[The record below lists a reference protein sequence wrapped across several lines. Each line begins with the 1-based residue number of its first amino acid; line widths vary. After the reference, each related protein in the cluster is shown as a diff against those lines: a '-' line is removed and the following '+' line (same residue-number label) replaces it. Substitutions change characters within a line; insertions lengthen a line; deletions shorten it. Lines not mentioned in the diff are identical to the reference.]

1 MNLAIEASNIV
12 DGGGLNHLC
21 ELLNNPEFV
30 SQEISKI
37 VVWSSENTLKQIP
50 DSPKVIKKTNA
61 LLNSGKLKRFLWQIF
76 YSKDEFQENAIDLIF
91 VPGGIFLGSY
101 RIPVISM
108 SQNMLLYEWREMARY
123 GLSSGFVRLL
133 LLFFLQS
140 YTFIRSNSILFLTEY
155 AKNTITKRLKLNPEK
170 SVVIPHGINDRFS
183 IDSAHKPRGITI
195 EDKDKIHLLYV
206 SFIGLYKHQWKVV
219 EAVSSLRELGYD
231 LQLTLVGKVV
241 DQKAGKLLKDSL
253 EKFDPNG
260 KFVIHKTN
268 IDYEQ
273 IHYEYKKADL
283 FIYASSCENMPMILM
298 EAMRSSLPIFSSKMG
313 PMPEILG
320 EAGEYFDPTNAEDL
334 AKKLDSVLKSRKRL
348 GEMAEI
354 AYQKSLGFTWKNTQ
368 KMTFS
373 YFIKVYREF

>member
-1 MNLAIEASNIV
+1 MILAIEASNIV
-12 DGGGLNHLC
+12 DGGGLNHLR

-37 VVWSSENTLKQIP
+37 VIWSSENTLKQIP
-50 DSPKVIKKTNA
+50 DSSKVIKKTNPF
-61 LLNSGKLKRFLWQIF
+61 LNSGKLRRFLWQIF

-123 GLSSGFVRLL
+123 GFSSGFLRLFF
-133 LLFFLQS
+133 LFFLQS
-140 YTFIRSNSILFLTEY
+140 YTFIRSKSILFLTEY
-155 AKNTITKRLKLNPEK
+155 AKHAISKRLRLNPEQ

-183 IDSAHKPRGITI
+183 NSVHKAETI
-195 EDKDKIHLLYV
+195 EKKGKFHLLYV
-206 SFIGLYKHQWKVV
+206 SFIGMYKHQWKVV
-219 EAVSSLRELGYD
+219 EAVSALRDMGYD
-231 LQLTLVGKVV
+231 LHLTLVGKVV
-241 DQKAGKLLKDSL
+241 DTKAGKLLKDSL
-253 EKFDPNG
+253 ERFDPYG
-260 KFVIHKTN
+260 KFVIHKIN
-268 IDYEQ
+268 IDYEH
-273 IHYEYKKADL
+273 IHKEYNNADL

-298 EAMRSSLPIFSSKMG
+298 EAMRSSLPILSSKMG

-320 EAGEYFDPTNAEDL
+320 EAGEYFDPTNATDL

-354 AYQKSLGFTWKNTQ
+354 AYQKSLAFTWKNTQ